1 MSPYLRFGAS
11 LFAVCL
17 AFGCDDPKP
26 GPGATSSAKPS
37 AAPTVAPVVEAPTT
51 TSVSMDDNA
60 VTVNGTRIAFDGPD
74 PRARIATE
82 LVGKPKIA
90 GENVPLVALRNA
102 RAARVAIAVAALK
115 DAKASGVVVRTQKR
129 DNATGE
135 LPVGWADPPPACS
148 AVAMIAKDV
157 SISVW
162 TVGGVVARRFAKG
175 MAGPDLTLG
184 SEAFRKGASTCDSP
198 IAYVAGDEGI
208 QWGLVFDLALA
219 AKEGGEGGAFRAQ
232 KVGLVLDP
240 PVPGRKV
247 TPL

>member
-1 MSPYLRFGAS
+1 MSPSFRIGLC
-11 LFAVCL
+11 AVCL
-17 AFGCDDPKP
+17 ALGCDDPKP
-26 GPGATSSAKPS
+26 GAGGAPTAKPS
-37 AAPTVAPVVEAPTT
+37 AAPTPAPSAVEAPTT

-60 VTVNGTRIAFDGPD
+60 VTVNGTRIAFDGPN
-74 PRARIATE
+74 PRSRIATE

-90 GENVPLVALRNA
+90 GENVPLVAQRNA
-102 RAARVAIAVAALK
+102 KAARVAIAVAALK
-115 DAKASGVVVRTQKR
+115 DAKAAGVVVRTQKR

-135 LPVGWADPPPACS
+135 LPVGWVDAPVACS

-184 SEAFRKGASTCDSP
+184 SDAFRKGASTCDSP
-198 IAYVAGDEGI
+198 MAYVAGDEGI

-232 KVGLVLDP
+232 KFGLVLDP

>member
-1 MSPYLRFGAS
+1 MSPSFRIG
-11 LFAVCL
+11 LFAALL
-17 AFGCDDPKP
+17 ALGCDDPKP
-26 GPGATSSAKPS
+26 GAGSAPTGKPS
-37 AAPTVAPVVEAPTT
+37 AQPTAAPVEAPTT
-51 TSVSMDDNA
+51 TSVSMDDTA
-60 VTVNGTRIAFDGPD
+60 VTVNGTRIAFDGPS

-82 LVGKPKIA
+82 LAGKPKIA
-90 GENVPLVALRNA
+90 GETVPLVAQRNA
-102 RAARVAIAVAALK
+102 KAARVAIAVAALK
-115 DAKASGVVVRTQKR
+115 DAKAAGVLVRTQKR

-135 LPVGWADPPPACS
+135 LPVGWVDAPVACS

-162 TVGGVVARRFAKG
+162 TVGGTVARRFAKG

-184 SEAFRKGASTCDSP
+184 SDGFRKGASTCDAP

-232 KVGLVLDP
+232 KFGLVLEP